1 MDTLQEL
8 FESTLR
14 NVYYAEKQI
23 AKTLPK
29 MAKKATSERV
39 AEAFRTHLDQTQSQI
54 ARLDKVFELIG
65 AQAKGKKCDGIQGTI
80 KEAEGLMKKAK
91 DHMVRD
97 AAMLSTA
104 QAVEH
109 YKISRYGTLSAWAQK
124 LGLPE
129 AAQLLDETLHEEKD
143 TDEKLDALMRSE
155 INVKADNE
163 NLDKDDADDKS
174 KRASAPRL
182 KLSKRSTKQEPSS
195 E

>member
-91 DHMVRD
+91 DHTVRD
-97 AAMLSTA
+97 AAMLATA
-104 QAVEH
+104 QAIEH

-129 AAQLLDETLHEEKD
+129 VAQLLDETLHEEKN
-143 TDEKLDALMRSE
+143 TDEKLSELAVSE
-155 INVKADNE
+155 INVKADSE
-163 NLDKDDADDKS
+163 IRVQDDNDEQTRK
-174 KRASAPRL
+174 ASAPRL
-182 KLSKRSTKQEPSS
+182 KASKRGTIQGPTGE
-195 E
+195 

>member
-91 DHMVRD
+91 DHTVRD
-97 AAMLSTA
+97 AAMLATA
-104 QAVEH
+104 QAIEH

-129 AAQLLDETLHEEKD
+129 VAQLLDETLHEEKD
-143 TDEKLDALMRSE
+143 TDEKLSKLAVSE
-155 INVKADNE
+155 INVKADSE
-163 NLDKDDADDKS
+163 IRVQDDNDEQTRK
-174 KRASAPRL
+174 ASAPRL
-182 KLSKRSTKQEPSS
+182 KASKRGTIQGPTGE
-195 E
+195 